1 MVPRSGADML
11 THRTASP
18 SEPCGA
24 ATAVTTGAGL
34 TVAAV
39 ACCVEGVCVRTI
51 GNPSDGGAPAVRS
64 AAPATARRVDR
75 IRQYY
80 VGARDSNSIT
90 WSRGGPNVVADCGVA
105 SFLLGKSRVRSLSS
119 LV

>member
-39 ACCVEGVCVRTI
+39 ACCVEGGCVRTI
-51 GNPSDGGAPAVRS
+51 GNPSNGGAPAMRS
-64 AAPATARRVDR
+64 ATPATPRRVDR
-75 IRQYY
+75 IRLYY
-80 VGARDSNSIT
+80 VDRN
-90 WSRGGPNVVADCGVA
+90 GPSGIEPEVEPPRIAQ
-105 SFLLGKSRVRSLSS
+105 
-119 LV
+119 